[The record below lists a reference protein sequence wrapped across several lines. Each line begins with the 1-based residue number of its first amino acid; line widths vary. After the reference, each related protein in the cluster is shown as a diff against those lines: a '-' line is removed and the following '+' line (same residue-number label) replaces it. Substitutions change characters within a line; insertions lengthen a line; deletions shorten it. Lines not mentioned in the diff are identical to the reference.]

1 MSMVTTCTELYYSFI
16 KMCLHFKKHWV
27 FIKRCGKYGRMVVN
41 FYEEEDKKNQA
52 LSRSNFHLVS
62 NPAQWGNT
70 FKNLREE
77 IILLSTRRL
86 PL

>member
-41 FYEEEDKKNQA
+41 FYEEKDKKPSVVEKQ
-52 LSRSNFHLVS
+52 LSFGVKPSSV
-62 NPAQWGNT
+62 G
-70 FKNLREE
+70 KY
-77 IILLSTRRL
+77 I
-86 PL
+86 